1 MVVKKKKS
9 KPKTYLAM
17 DIGSHSIKFAVG
29 IYQGGKVR
37 VNQLFL
43 TPLPLGT
50 YENGLIRDNIIMRD
64 LIIASLKQHKVK
76 EKEVV
81 LTIESTDIIKRE
93 MTIPKVEA
101 QDMIDLITYEVGQYL
116 PIDVNNYV
124 LQYKVM
130 GEEKQGDKDVC
141 QILLGAMPVE
151 MAKSH
156 FDLLKAVGL
165 TPLVMDIHSNALG
178 KLVHLIK
185 YGSGGVPHQTQGKE
199 NPFAQ
204 DKALKTTAFI
214 DFGYE
219 RIDINIME
227 GDVNRF
233 NRILRLGVSGVDQII
248 AANMEIELRDVESK
262 RLGFSEDS
270 MLSLKKAYDAIK
282 TLHEVHHF
290 NDAADG
296 IALDEAN
303 LSAEDQKRTHAVHD
317 TFDYLYM
324 CLDEVDKVFK
334 YYMSRSMDYRIDQ
347 IALYGGA
354 TLNKDFHRFVQDRLD
369 IPCYLFDVSAYSAL
383 QLKNVQE
390 SPTKFVNVIGALIR
404 H

>member
-1 MVVKKKKS
+1 MVAKNKRN

-29 IYQGGKVR
+29 ICQGGKVR
-37 VNQLFL
+37 VNNMFL
-43 TPLPLGT
+43 TQLPLGT
-50 YENGLIRDNIIMRD
+50 YENGLIKDYAVMKD
-64 LIIASLKQHKVK
+64 LITAALKQHKVK

-101 QDMIDLITYEVGQYL
+101 QDMIDLITYEVSQYL

-130 GEEKQGDKDVC
+130 GEEKQGEKELC

-156 FDLLKAVGL
+156 FDLLKSVGL

-178 KLVHLIK
+178 KLVSYIK
-185 YGSGGVPHQTQGKE
+185 YGVSGNSHQHQEKE
-199 NPFAQ
+199 DPFGNEKKQ
-204 DKALKTTAFI
+204 KTTAFI

-227 GDVNRF
+227 GDINRF

-248 AANMEIELRDVESK
+248 AANMSIELSAVEAK
-262 RLGFSEDS
+262 RLRFSEDS

-282 TLHEVHHF
+282 TLHEVHHY
-290 NDAADG
+290 NDAADD
-296 IALDEAN
+296 IQIDESN
-303 LSAEDQKRTHAVHD
+303 LSEDDQRRTHAVHD

-334 YYMSRSMDYRIDQ
+334 YYLSRSMDYQIDQ

-369 IPCYLFDVSAYSAL
+369 IPCYIFDVSAYPAL

-404 H
+404 Q